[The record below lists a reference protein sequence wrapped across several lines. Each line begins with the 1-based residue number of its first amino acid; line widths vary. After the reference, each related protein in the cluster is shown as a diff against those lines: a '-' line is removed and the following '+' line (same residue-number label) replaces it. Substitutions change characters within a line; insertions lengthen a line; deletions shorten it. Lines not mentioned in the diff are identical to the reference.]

1 MNVRGGWRSTG
12 KAMSGGV
19 ESKNGGGNKGAPPFF
34 FRLSHYFCKE
44 APPSAHSHFSVSQ
57 FSQTQIPLSED
68 SRTLSTQPRIGLRT
82 MQGSH
87 LEGERVTSLRTN
99 RERSGARIDAPD
111 RRQGEDARALTP

>member
-82 MQGSH
+82 IKAH
-87 LEGERVTSLRTN
+87 TSKENASRPC
-99 RERSGARIDAPD
+99 ARIANAAAQESMP
-111 RRQGEDARALTP
+111 RIGVKARMPEH